1 MSAEKRI
8 QWLHKYIVNMRYPN
22 ASRLSERFGISHRQ
36 AQRDV
41 TSLREDYGAPL
52 AYSAEHRGFYYTEEY
67 ALPSY
72 TEQAN
77 EFDYVE
83 AVTGEA
89 AHGARQE
96 ILQMQIPYS
105 AVLRIPDKL
114 TRLELS
120 QFIVGEES
128 RGNYI
133 CEFHS
138 VEMFLG
144 LVLAAEAD
152 ITVLKPD
159 WLRRRLVQSAERVLR
174 NNIAIKEEGTC

>member
-1 MSAEKRI
+1 MNAYKRI

-22 ASRLSERFGISHRQ
+22 ASRLAERFGISHRQ

-41 TSLREDYGAPL
+41 TALREEYGAPL
-52 AYSAEHRGFYYTEEY
+52 AYSADRRGFYYTEEF

-72 TEQAN
+72 TKDES
-77 EFDYVE
+77 EFDYVD
-83 AVTGEA
+83 AVTGGFAPKDEA
-89 AHGARQE
+89 
-96 ILQMQIPYS
+96 LQLQIPYS

-120 QFIVGEES
+120 RFIVGEES
-128 RGNYI
+128 RGNYV

-159 WLRRRLVQSAERVLR
+159 WLRKRLIQSAERVLR
-174 NNIAIKEEGTC
+174 NNAAITSDDVQQ

>member
-1 MSAEKRI
+1 MNVSKRI

-22 ASRLSERFGISHRQ
+22 ASRLAERFGISHRQ

-41 TSLREDYGAPL
+41 TLLREEYGAPL
-52 AYSAEHRGFYYTEEY
+52 AYSATHRGFYYTEEFS
-67 ALPSY
+67 LPAYS
-72 TEQAN
+72 EGAN

-83 AVTGEA
+83 ALTGERNHA
-89 AHGARQE
+89 ADRE

-105 AVLRIPDKL
+105 AVVRIPDKL
-114 TRLELS
+114 TRLELQ

-128 RGNYI
+128 RGDYI

-144 LVLAAEAD
+144 VIFAAEAD
-152 ITVLKPD
+152 ITIVKPD
-159 WLRRRLVQSAERVLR
+159 WLRARLLRAAERVFK
-174 NNIAIKEEGTC
+174 NNKGK

>member
-1 MSAEKRI
+1 MNAANRI

-22 ASRLSERFGISHRQ
+22 AHRLAERFGISHRQ

-41 TSLREDYGAPL
+41 NILREEYGAPL
-52 AYSAEHRGFYYTEEY
+52 AYSAAHRGFYYTKEY
-67 ALPSY
+67 SLPSY
-72 TEQAN
+72 TAQAN
-77 EFDYVE
+77 AFDYVE
-83 AVTGEA
+83 AVTGETHHA
-89 AHGARQE
+89 AQQE

-114 TRLELS
+114 TRMELS

-128 RGNYI
+128 RGNYV

-144 LVLAAEAD
+144 LVLASEAD
-152 ITVLKPD
+152 ITILKPE
-159 WLRRRLVQSAERVLR
+159 WLRRRLVQCAERVIR
-174 NNIAIKEEGTC
+174 NNIAIQGEKD

>member
-22 ASRLSERFGISHRQ
+22 ASRLAERFGISHRQ

-41 TSLREDYGAPL
+41 TSLREEYGAPL
-52 AYSAEHRGFYYTEEY
+52 AYSADHRGFYYTEEFS
-67 ALPSY
+67 LPTY
-72 TEQAN
+72 TTGLN

-83 AVTGEA
+83 AVTGETAQA
-89 AHGARQE
+89 ATQS
-96 ILQMQIPYS
+96 LQLQIPYS

-114 TRLELS
+114 TRLELGR
-120 QFIVGEES
+120 FIVGEES
-128 RGNYI
+128 RGNYV

-144 LVLAAEAD
+144 LVLACEAD
-152 ITVLKPD
+152 ITILKPE
-159 WLRRRLVQSAERVLR
+159 WLRKRLIQSAERVLR
-174 NNIAIKEEGTC
+174 NNIAIKNEED